1 MINRSDSQTELGTV
15 KIHCNSIAS
24 IAAIAAVEIPGVQ
37 CIGKNLKSS
46 FMELLGKKDYG
57 AIRVDFDKNGDI
69 ALEIP
74 LVIKYTF
81 NIPDVAVKVQENVR
95 NSLER
100 MTNLSIKDIS
110 INVQA
115 IEKGGP

>member
-1 MINRSDSQTELGTV
+1 MLDRGDSQTELGAV
-15 KIHCNSIAS
+15 KIHRNSIAS
-24 IAAIAAVEIPGVQ
+24 IAAIAAAEIEGVQ
-37 CIGKNLKSS
+37 CIGKNLRVS
-46 FMELLGKKDYG
+46 FMELLGKKDYS

-74 LVIKYTF
+74 LVVKYTF

-115 IEKGGP
+115 IEKG